1 MNYDMQK
8 HLNVEQNMR
17 AVYIEIGYFHC
28 KIKISVKSISFAFE
42 EDRHDNNRRIL
53 EIIWFFLL
61 SVK

>member
-8 HLNVEQNMR
+8 HLNVGQNMR

-53 EIIWFFLL
+53 EII
-61 SVK
+61 